1 MLDRN
6 QLIITILGE
15 LGNRIDAWRSTK
27 GPDERLVAD
36 YERLSMT
43 LGRNVV
49 ASLPGDRQVMGL
61 ARLIDPMD
69 AWRSLYE
76 APSLHRRAK

>member
-15 LGNRIDAWRSTK
+15 LGSRIDAWRSTK
-27 GPDERLVAD
+27 GPDDRLVAD

-49 ASLPGDRQVMGL
+49 ASLPVTAKSWG
-61 ARLIDPMD
+61 
-69 AWRSLYE
+69 WRGSSTSWV
-76 APSLHRRAK
+76 A